1 MQGFVYKDL
10 GCMATI
16 GKNKAVAEIAGCRLG
31 GFFAW
36 ILWMAVHLVSILG
49 VKNKFFVFMDWIWSY
64 FTYDQSN
71 RMILRS
77 TQSKV
82 MKNIEDTLREL
93 HGHDDHKEPTTEK

>member
-1 MQGFVYKDL
+1 
-10 GCMATI
+10 
-16 GKNKAVAEIAGCRLG
+16 
-31 GFFAW
+31 
-36 ILWMAVHLVSILG
+36 MAVHLVSILG

-93 HGHDDHKEPTTEK
+93 HGHEVGKASASEEEQKSAPKA